1 MSLCNFLEFFVD
13 EAKGFKGNDEEKK
26 YLLDCLFAFSYAW
39 GLGGSLELADK
50 ETFQCKVVAD
60 LFKKVP

>member
-1 MSLCNFLEFFVD
+1 MD

-39 GLGGSLELADK
+39 GLGGSLDQNDK
-50 ETFQCKVVAD
+50 ETFHNKIVSE